1 VSVFTMG
8 GDPQPTRAEAMSRP
22 GSQTR
27 IFISYSR
34 KDAAFAD
41 RVWDAL
47 KERGFL
53 AAIDH
58 DEIFSLE
65 KWWDRLKTLMM
76 QADTVVFVV
85 SPNSIA
91 SKVALNEVE
100 FAASMNKRFAPI
112 IWRRVAEDS
121 MVPDKIREYNFIF
134 FDDESQFASSM
145 DRLVEAL
152 NTDIDWLRLHTEYGQ
167 AARKWSNEKRPR
179 GLLLRSP
186 SLERAEKWVNSRPSL
201 APPPTAEAYEQSDAS
216 TPDDSR
222 LITPE
227 TTPPS
232 IPTNSPTAP
241 PLALQLLSAKQG
253 RPPKSPAESRQPL
266 PSLCGPVRPRLPPRV
281 PHWL

>member
-1 VSVFTMG
+1 MG
-8 GDPQPTRAEAMSRP
+8 EERAEAMSRP
-22 GSQTR
+22 GGQTKV
-27 IFISYSR
+27 FISYSR

-65 KWWDRLKTLMM
+65 KWWDRLKTLML

-100 FAASMNKRFAPI
+100 FASSMNKRFAPI
-112 IWRRVAEDS
+112 IWRRVEEDS
-121 MVPDKIREYNFIF
+121 KVPEKIREYNFIF
-134 FDDESQFASSM
+134 FDDESQFPSSM

-167 AARKWSNEKRPR
+167 AARKM
-179 GLLLRSP
+179 
-186 SLERAEKWVNSRPSL
+186 V
-201 APPPTAEAYEQSDAS
+201 Q
-216 TPDDSR
+216 
-222 LITPE
+222 
-227 TTPPS
+227 
-232 IPTNSPTAP
+232 
-241 PLALQLLSAKQG
+241 
-253 RPPKSPAESRQPL
+253 
-266 PSLCGPVRPRLPPRV
+266 
-281 PHWL
+281 